1 MKTVNSISGG
11 MTSAYLSANYPADY
25 NIFSLVR
32 TNDKKVMFPD
42 AKLRQ
47 YVSDKIGVEFVG
59 TLEDDK
65 IIYTIIELEQFLG
78 KEIIWL
84 TGEAF
89 EDVIRTKKM
98 SNGGF
103 FLPNQQIRYC
113 TTAMKLTPIKEWWY
127 DNIKEIVDMRIGY
140 RGNEKRR
147 MDRMVDKYN
156 ENGYHVDKFIVGKR
170 GGGQNKWEEFE
181 WRKCSFPLIEDNI
194 LKDKIV
200 EYWKDKPVTFADY
213 NNCIMCF
220 HRSPLFLSKMAQE
233 HPKKAQWF
241 ADMEE
246 MAGSR
251 FKKEVSMKEIIN
263 YKPQF
268 ELTFEDFSSCDSG
281 FCGI

>member
-11 MTSAYLSANYPADY
+11 MTSAYVANHYPADY
-25 NIFSLVR
+25 NIFALVR
-32 TNDKKVMFPD
+32 TNDKNVIFPD

-47 YVSDKIGVEFVG
+47 YVSDKIGTEFIG

-65 IIYTIIELEQFLG
+65 IIYTIIELEQFMG
-78 KEIIWL
+78 REITWL

-89 EDVIRTKKM
+89 EDVIYSKKM
-98 SNGGF
+98 KNGGF

-113 TTAMKLTPIKEWWY
+113 TTEMKLTPIKKWWY
-127 DNIKEIVDMRIGY
+127 DNIKEVVDMRIGY

-147 MDRMVDKYN
+147 MDRMVEKYN
-156 ENGYHVDKFIVGKR
+156 KNGFHVDSFVVGKR
-170 GGGQNKWEEFE
+170 GTKNKWQDLE
-181 WRKCSFPLIEDNI
+181 WRKCSFPLIEENI

-200 EYWKDKPVTFADY
+200 EFWKGKPVTFADY

-220 HRSPLFLSKMAQE
+220 HRSPMFLNKMAQE
-233 HPKKAQWF
+233 HPSKAKWF

-246 MAGSR
+246 IAGSR
-251 FKKEVSMKEIIN
+251 FRKDVSMKEIIN
-263 YKPQF
+263 FRSQH